1 MICGGNANSISKEY
15 KVLDAAILLL
25 GFLPLIFGAN
35 LLVDGAS
42 SIAKRYNVPNIVIGL
57 TIVAFGTSS
66 PELIVN
72 IFASAAGNSD
82 ISLGNI
88 LGSNIFNV
96 FAILG
101 ISAIIYPLA
110 IKSNTTWIEIPLSLL
125 AAMVILVLSNDSAID
140 NASVSLITRTD
151 GIILLFFFAVF
162 MSYNFQI
169 MKSGSYEEETAVK
182 QHSIYKSAVMF
193 LIGLALLIAGGR
205 LIVVFAVKIAR
216 NMGFSER
223 IIALTIISIGT
234 SLPELATSAAA
245 ALKKNVDIA
254 IGNIIGSNI
263 FNAFFILGISAVIHP
278 VPLRE
283 FSNFDILVHIFA
295 SALLFLFVFTGK
307 DRKIER
313 WEGIVF
319 LIMYILYIALLLL

>member
-1 MICGGNANSISKEY
+1 M
-15 KVLDAAILLL
+15 DAAMLLL

-110 IKSNTTWIEIPLSLL
+110 VKSNTTWIEIPLSLL

-140 NASVSLITRTD
+140 NASASMITRSD

-169 MKSGSYEEETAVK
+169 MKSGSYEEEAAVK
-182 QHSIYKSAVMF
+182 QHSICKSAAMF
-193 LIGLALLIAGGR
+193 LIGLALLVAGGR

-216 NMGFSER
+216 SMGLSER

-245 ALKKNVDIA
+245 AFKRNVDIA
-254 IGNIIGSNI
+254 IGNIVGSNI

-283 FSNFDILVHIFA
+283 FSNVDILVHIFA

-307 DRKIER
+307 ERKIER

-319 LIMYILYIALLLL
+319 LTFYAAYTVILLQGAAVH